1 MVMNNDK
8 FFLVSVENIN
18 GIIELM
24 MVMYNEFECFLMSG
38 SLVLIMLVIL
48 IGNGMVCLVVFR
60 YCKLCMCVNIFII
73 NLLCVDIGVVIICMF
88 FLLYMCLKYEWVLS
102 DVLCKLNGFFN
113 IVFCMSLFLMFIVIS
128 VEMYFVICKLLYYRY
143 MS

>member
-1 MVMNNDK
+1 M
-8 FFLVSVENIN
+8 FFDEWEFGIDYVSDFDWEWN
-18 GIIELM
+18 GL
-24 MVMYNEFECFLMSG
+24 FGSFL
-38 SLVLIMLVIL
+38 I
-48 IGNGMVCLVVFR
+48 
-60 YCKLCMCVNIFII
+60 CKLCMCINIFII

-88 FLLYMCLKYEWVLS
+88 FLLYMCLNYEWVLS